1 MNEVLAIRPFVPS
14 RDFAV
19 SKAFYQA
26 LGFRLTL
33 EDDTIAILKMGSF
46 SFILQKFY
54 AEGCADNFMLQ
65 MLMRD
70 VDAWWAQAEPGKLV
84 QTFGIKPPKAPAMQ
98 PWGMKVGFLID
109 PSGVLWHVA
118 EVPF

>member
-1 MNEVLAIRPFVPS
+1 MDEVLAIRPFVPS

-26 LGFRLTL
+26 VGFRLTL
-33 EDDTIAILKMGSF
+33 EDDSIAVLKMGSF

-54 AEGCADNFMLQ
+54 AEGCADNLMLQ
-65 MLMRD
+65 MLVRD
-70 VDAWWAQAEPGKLV
+70 VDAWWAHVDMTKLV
-84 QTFGIKPPKAPAMQ
+84 EDFGVKPPKAPAMQ
-98 PWGMKVGFLID
+98 RWGMKVGFLID
-109 PSGVLWHVA
+109 PTGVLWHVA